1 MKGETWI
8 GLTVKK
14 PRPLASLVCTSN
26 CIGLCTR
33 HKAGGAPNS
42 DALKLDEVGFHFC
55 IGYTRTT
62 MYAHKYNEVAK
73 NV

>member
-8 GLTVKK
+8 SLTVKK

-26 CIGLCTR
+26 CIGLYTR
-33 HKAGGAPNS
+33 QEAGGGAPNS

-62 MYAHKYNEVAK
+62 MYAHKYYEVA
-73 NV
+73 